1 MSRQRGCPRLRDG
14 LAWGDGDAA
23 RFGMPSFRPIRGW
36 WLAPSPASA
45 KKLASVCPTRRSRRR
60 LHTMKAPKAHWPT
73 VAIVGVGMIGGS
85 IGLALKARKLVGRV
99 IGIGRSAASLA
110 EAKRLHSIDEAATDI
125 AAVAA
130 ADLVVVATGVA
141 SISGILDQVDAAA
154 RPGTLL
160 TDAGST
166 KGRIVAAWEKR
177 RRSRRSR
184 FVGAH
189 PVAGSHRRGPTA
201 ADPHLFTGRVTIV
214 TPSAATPPADIEMI
228 GGFWSALGSTVYT
241 MPPRDHDRILAMT
254 SHAPHVMAAAIAAAT
269 PAESRQF
276 TAGGWRDTTRIAAG
290 DPELWA
296 DILLDNAAPVA
307 KALSRIA
314 GATEKILDA
323 LESGDRRR
331 LVSLLTRAKEDRDAV
346 GS

>member
-1 MSRQRGCPRLRDG
+1 
-14 LAWGDGDAA
+14 
-23 RFGMPSFRPIRGW
+23 
-36 WLAPSPASA
+36 
-45 KKLASVCPTRRSRRR
+45 
-60 LHTMKAPKAHWPT
+60 MKAPKAHWPT

-85 IGLALKARKLVGRV
+85 IALALKARKLVRRV
-99 IGIGRSAASLA
+99 IGVGRSAASLA
-110 EAKRLHSIDEAATDI
+110 EAKRLHAIDEAATDI
-125 AAVAA
+125 GAAVAA

-141 SISGILDQVDAAA
+141 SIPWILDEVDAAV

-166 KGRIVAAWEKR
+166 KARIVAAWEKR
-177 RRSRRSR
+177 RRSRRGR

-201 ADPHLFTGRVTIV
+201 ADPNLFTGRVTIV
-214 TPSAATPPADIEMI
+214 TPAAATPADDLEEVC
-228 GGFWSALGSTVYT
+228 GFWSALGSTVYT
-241 MPPRDHDRILAMT
+241 MPPRDHDRVLAMT

-269 PAESRQF
+269 PAEARHF

-296 DILLDNAAPVA
+296 DILLDNAAPVS

-314 GATEKILDA
+314 GVTEKILDA
-323 LESGDRRR
+323 LQSSDRRR

>member
-1 MSRQRGCPRLRDG
+1 
-14 LAWGDGDAA
+14 
-23 RFGMPSFRPIRGW
+23 
-36 WLAPSPASA
+36 
-45 KKLASVCPTRRSRRR
+45 
-60 LHTMKAPKAHWPT
+60 MKAPQAHWPT

-85 IGLALKARKLVGRV
+85 ISLALKARKLVGRV
-99 IGIGRSAASLA
+99 IGVGRSAASLA
-110 EAKRLHSIDEAATDI
+110 EAKRLHAIDEAATDI
-125 AAVAA
+125 GSAVAV

-141 SISGILDQVDAAA
+141 SIPWILDEVDAAV

-166 KGRIVAAWEKR
+166 KARIVAAWEKR

-201 ADPHLFTGRVTIV
+201 ADPQLFTGRVTIV
-214 TPSAATPPADIEMI
+214 TPAAATPADDVEEVC
-228 GGFWSALGSTVYT
+228 GFWSALGSTVYT

-254 SHAPHVMAAAIAAAT
+254 SHAPHVVAAAIAAAT
-269 PAESRQF
+269 PAEARQF

-314 GATEKILDA
+314 SVTEKILGA
-323 LESGDRRR
+323 LESSDRRR